1 MCLFF
6 RYIIELIYYNL
17 LEAKML
23 QIKGLKKTFKTGEL
37 TQVALDGVSL
47 NLRDNEFVAILGPS
61 GSGKTTLLNMIGG
74 LDRYDSGDLIINGI
88 STKKYKDRD
97 WDSYRNHTIGFV
109 FQSYNLIPHQSV
121 LANVELAL
129 TISGVGRKERRAK
142 AKKALEAVGLGDQL
156 HKKPNQMSGGQ
167 MQRVAIAR
175 ALINDP
181 DILLADEPTGAL
193 DSETSVQVMELLKEV
208 AKDRLVVMVTH
219 NPELAE
225 EYANRIVKLR
235 DGKIIDD
242 SNPFEVD
249 EAALEA
255 PKHKNMGKSS
265 MSLFTAFGL
274 SLRNLF
280 TKKGRTLLTSFAGSI
295 GIIGIALIYAV
306 SNGLTAY
313 INTVQED
320 TLSSS
325 PITLESTHIDLGSL
339 MLTMMDMAEAKE
351 DHELDA
357 VYTKT
362 VMYDFVNVLNS
373 IESQENDLKSFKVF
387 LENEYAD
394 ENSELGLHDALSG
407 IHYGYNINLLIYTE
421 NIDGTIIHSDINTQI
436 NEIMGKFIGK
446 MLSGSG
452 EVQSPITSSSS
463 SPLSSMMTSSMG
475 YTTLW
480 QEMLPGDGEM
490 INPVLKKQYDVV
502 EGRWPEAYNEV
513 VLVLDSNN
521 EITDMALYALGL
533 ISEDDIDAIVDAAIN
548 KTILETNTSKWTYAE
563 IFDMEFRTIFPADC
577 FTLDERT
584 GLYTDMRESTAGLKY
599 LYDKGTDIKV
609 VGIIRP
615 NEDAVSG
622 MLTGSIAYTSEL
634 TEYVIEKSKASAAIK
649 AQLDSPEEDI
659 FTGLPFD
666 LSEGNLSDAEKA
678 QIFRDYVSELDTK
691 KKAETYV
698 TVMGIPE
705 QSFVDGQVKVY
716 LGAMTEEVKRNYLIN
731 GLTEQMGM
739 DADTVAEYVNA
750 MSIEDIDKLLADGIA
765 EMVKEQYRKGVEA
778 QLAAMTEEQLAGALD
793 MAISTYSDEAAA
805 IYYEEAITFA
815 PNSYDSNLR
824 TLGYVELDDP
834 ASISLYASTFSDKDI
849 IEEAIAKYN
858 EGVDELEQIGYTDY
872 LGILM
877 SSIADIIDA
886 ITYVL
891 IGFVSVSLIVSS
903 IMIGV
908 ITLISV
914 QERTKEIGILRAI
927 GASKKNV
934 SSMFNAETVI
944 IGFASGIVGVGVT
957 YLLCIP
963 LNIILVYLTGI
974 PNLTAQLPV
983 LVAVILVF
991 ISMGL
996 TLISGLIP
1004 SRSAAKKDPVAALR
1018 TE

>member
-1 MCLFF
+1 
-6 RYIIELIYYNL
+6 
-17 LEAKML
+17 ML

-74 LDRYDSGDLIINGI
+74 LDRYDNGDLIINGI

-109 FQSYNLIPHQSV
+109 FQSYNLIPHQSI

-129 TISGVGRKERRAK
+129 TISGVGRKERRAR
-142 AKKALEAVGLGDQL
+142 ARKALEAVGLGDQL

-242 SNPFEVD
+242 SNPYEID
-249 EAALEA
+249 ENALEA

-265 MSLFTAFGL
+265 MSLITSFGL

-325 PITLESTHIDLGSL
+325 PILLESTHVDLGSL
-339 MLTMMDMAEAKE
+339 LTTMMDMAEAKE

-357 VYTKT
+357 VYSKT
-362 VMYDFVNVLNS
+362 VMYDFVNVINS
-373 IESQENDLKSFKVF
+373 IESQENDLKAFKEF
-387 LENEYAD
+387 IEKEYAD
-394 ENSELGLHDALSG
+394 PDSELGLNDALSG
-407 IHYGYNINLLIYTE
+407 IHYGYNINLLLYTK
-421 NIDGTIIHSDINTQI
+421 NVDGTIIHSDTQAQI

-446 MLSGSG
+446 LLSNSEELMGM
-452 EVQSPITSSSS
+452 TSSSS
-463 SPLSSMMTSSMG
+463 SMTSLMSGSMG
-475 YTTLW
+475 YGNLW
-480 QEMLPGDGEM
+480 QEMLPGDGDEM
-490 INPVLKKQYDVV
+490 INPIVKKQYDLV
-502 EGRWPEAYNEV
+502 EGKWPEAYNEV

-521 EITDMALYALGL
+521 EISDMSLYALGL
-533 ISEDDIDAIVDAAIN
+533 ISEEEIDLIVDAAIN
-548 KTILETNTSKWTYAE
+548 KLPLTVNTERWTYQE
-563 IFDMEFRTIFPADC
+563 ILDMEFRTIFPVDC
-577 FTLDERT
+577 FTYDERT
-584 GLYTDMRESTAGLKY
+584 GLYTDMRETTAGLKY
-599 LYDKGTDIKV
+599 LYDNATPIKIT
-609 VGIIRP
+609 GIIRP

-634 TEYVIEKSKASAAIK
+634 TEYVVEQSKSSAAII
-649 AQLDSPEEDI
+649 AQLADTETDI

-666 LSEGNLSDAEKA
+666 LSEGNITDAEKA
-678 QIFRDYVSELDTK
+678 QIFRDYVAGLDTE

-698 TVMGIPE
+698 KIMCIPDAAWLD
-705 QSFVDGQVKVY
+705 SQVSNY
-716 LGAMTEEVKRNYLIN
+716 LGMMTEDVKRGYLIN
-731 GLTEQMGM
+731 ALKEQMGM
-739 DADTVAEYVNA
+739 DEESVTAYVDAMTV
-750 MSIEDIDKLLADGIA
+750 EDIDELLTEGIA
-765 EMVKEQYRKGVEA
+765 EMVKEQYKSGVET
-778 QLAAMTEEQLAGALD
+778 QLATLTVEMKAGALD
-793 MAISTYSDEAAA
+793 AAISGYTDELAA
-805 IYYEEAITFA
+805 IYYEEAIDFA
-815 PNSYDSNLR
+815 PTSLEINLM

-834 ASISLYASTFSDKDI
+834 ATISLYASTFSDKDI

-858 EGVDELEQIGYTDY
+858 EGVDELKQIGYTDY
-872 LGILM
+872 LGIMM
-877 SSIADIIDA
+877 SSIATIIDA

-963 LNIILVYLTGI
+963 LNAILVYLTGI

-983 LVAVILVF
+983 IVAVILVF

>member
-1 MCLFF
+1 M
-6 RYIIELIYYNL
+6 
-17 LEAKML
+17 EATML
-23 QIKGLKKTFKTGEL
+23 QLKGLKKTFKTGEL

-109 FQSYNLIPHQSV
+109 FQSYNLIPHQSI

-129 TISGVGRKERRAK
+129 TISGVGRKERRAR
-142 AKKALEAVGLGDQL
+142 AKKALETVGLGNQL

-235 DGKIIDD
+235 DGKIIGDT
-242 SNPFEVD
+242 NPFEVD
-249 EAALEA
+249 ESALEA

-265 MSLFTAFGL
+265 MSLATSFGL

-325 PITLESTHIDLGSL
+325 PILLESTHIDLGSL
-339 MLTMMDMAEAKE
+339 MLTMMDMAESKE
-351 DHELDA
+351 EHELDA
-357 VYTKT
+357 VYSKT
-362 VMYDFVNVLNS
+362 VMYDFVNVMNS
-373 IESQENDLKSFKVF
+373 IESQENDLKAFKTFV
-387 LENEYAD
+387 EREYANT
-394 ENSELGLHDALSG
+394 ESELGLHEALSG
-407 IHYGYNINLLIYTE
+407 IHYGYNINLLLYTK
-421 NIDGTIIHSDINTQI
+421 NVDGTIIHSDINAQI
-436 NEIMGKFIGK
+436 GEIMGKFIGK
-446 MLSGSG
+446 MLSNSEELKNSG
-452 EVQSPITSSSS
+452 SSSGGAM
-463 SPLSSMMTSSMG
+463 SSMMSGSMG
-475 YTTLW
+475 YSTLW

-490 INPVLKKQYDVV
+490 INPVVKKQYDIV
-502 EGRWPEAYNEV
+502 EGKWPEAYNEV

-521 EITDMALYALGL
+521 EISDMALYALGL
-533 ISEDDIDAIVDAAIN
+533 ISEDEIDLIVDAAIN
-548 KTILETNTSKWTYAE
+548 KSPLTVNTNRWTYQE
-563 IFDMEFRTIFPADC
+563 IFDTEFRTIFPADC
-577 FTLDERT
+577 YTLDERT
-584 GLYTDMRESTAGLKY
+584 GLYADMRDSSAGLKY
-599 LYDKGTDIKV
+599 LYDKATPIKV

-622 MLTGSIAYTSEL
+622 MLSGSIAYTSEL
-634 TEYVIEKSKASAAIK
+634 TEYVIEKSKASDAIK
-649 AQLDSPEEDI
+649 AQLADDANDI

-666 LSEGNLSDAEKA
+666 LSEGNLTDAEKA
-678 QIFRDYVSELDTK
+678 EIFRNYVSELDTK

-698 TVMGIPE
+698 TVMGIPDKAWLE
-705 QSFVDGQVKVY
+705 GQVTVY
-716 LGAMTEEVKRNYLIN
+716 LAQMDEEMKRSSLIN
-731 GLTEQMGM
+731 ALTEQMGM
-739 DADTVAEYVNA
+739 DIETVTEYVA
-750 MSIEDIDKLLADGIA
+750 DLTVEDIDELLSDGIA
-765 EMVKEQYRKGVEA
+765 QMVKDQYRRGVEA

-793 MAISTYSDEAAA
+793 MALSTYSDELAAV
-805 IYYEEAITFA
+805 YYDEAITFA
-815 PNSYDSNLR
+815 PTSYEFNLR
-824 TLGYVELDDP
+824 ALGYVELEDP
-834 ASISLYASTFSDKDI
+834 ATISLYASTFADKDI

-858 EGVDELEQIGYTDY
+858 EGVDELDKIGYTDY

-963 LNIILVYLTGI
+963 LNAILVYLTGI
-974 PNLTAQLPV
+974 PNLTAQLPIP
-983 LVAVILVF
+983 VAVILVI

>member
-1 MCLFF
+1 
-6 RYIIELIYYNL
+6 
-17 LEAKML
+17 ML

-109 FQSYNLIPHQSV
+109 FQSYNLIPHQSI

-129 TISGVGRKERRAK
+129 TISGVGRKERRAR
-142 AKKALEAVGLGDQL
+142 AKKALEAVGLGNQL

-235 DGKIIDD
+235 DGVIIDD
-242 SNPFEVD
+242 SNPYEID
-249 EAALEA
+249 ENALEA

-265 MSLFTAFGL
+265 MSLFTSFGL

-325 PITLESTHIDLGSL
+325 PILLESTHVDLGSL
-339 MLTMMDMAEAKE
+339 LTTMMDMAEAKE

-357 VYTKT
+357 VYSKT
-362 VMYDFVNVLNS
+362 VMYDFVNVINS
-373 IESQENDLKSFKVF
+373 IESQENDLKAFKEF
-387 LENEYAD
+387 IEKEYANPD
-394 ENSELGLHDALSG
+394 SELGLNKALSG
-407 IHYGYNINLLIYTE
+407 IHYGYNINLLLYTK
-421 NIDGTIIHSDINTQI
+421 NIDGTIIHSDTQAQI

-446 MLSGSG
+446 LLSNSEELMGM
-452 EVQSPITSSSS
+452 TSSSS
-463 SPLSSMMTSSMG
+463 SMTSLMSGSMG
-475 YTTLW
+475 YGNLW
-480 QEMLPGDGEM
+480 QEMLPGDGDEM
-490 INPVLKKQYDVV
+490 INPIVKKQYDLV
-502 EGRWPEAYNEV
+502 EGKWPEAYNEV

-521 EITDMALYALGL
+521 EISDMSLYALGL
-533 ISEDDIDAIVDAAIN
+533 ISEEEIDLIVDAAIN
-548 KTILETNTSKWTYAE
+548 KLPLTVNTERWTYGE
-563 IFDMEFRTIFPADC
+563 ILDMEFRTIFPVDC
-577 FTLDERT
+577 YTYDERT
-584 GLYTDMRESTAGLKY
+584 GLYTDMRDTTAGLKY
-599 LYDKGTDIKV
+599 LYDNATPIKIT
-609 VGIIRP
+609 GIIRP

-634 TEYVIEKSKASAAIK
+634 TEYVIEQSKSSAAII
-649 AQLDSPEEDI
+649 AQLADKDTDI

-666 LSEGNLSDAEKA
+666 LSEGNLTDAEKA
-678 QIFRDYVSELDTK
+678 QIFRDYVAELDTE

-698 TVMGIPE
+698 KIMCIPDAAWLE
-705 QSFVDGQVKVY
+705 TQVSNY
-716 LGAMTEEVKRNYLIN
+716 LGMMTEDVKRGYLVN
-731 GLTEQMGM
+731 ALKEQMGM
-739 DADTVAEYVNA
+739 DEESVTAYVDAMTV
-750 MSIEDIDKLLADGIA
+750 EDIDELLSEGIA
-765 EMVKEQYRKGVEA
+765 EMVKEQYKTGVEN
-778 QLAAMTEEQLAGALD
+778 QLSALSTEMKAAALD
-793 MAISTYSDEAAA
+793 AALSGYTDELAA
-805 IYYEEAITFA
+805 IYYEEAIEFA
-815 PNSYDSNLR
+815 PTSLETNLML
-824 TLGYVELDDP
+824 LGYVELDDP
-834 ASISLYASTFSDKDI
+834 ATISLYASTFSDKDI

-858 EGVDELEQIGYTDY
+858 EGVDELQQIGYTDY
-872 LGILM
+872 LGIMM
-877 SSIADIIDA
+877 SSIATIIDA

-944 IGFASGIVGVGVT
+944 IGFASGVVGVGVT

-963 LNIILVYLTGI
+963 LNAILVYLTGI
-974 PNLTAQLPV
+974 PNLTAQLPIF
-983 LVAVILVF
+983 VAVILVF

>member
-1 MCLFF
+1 M
-6 RYIIELIYYNL
+6 
-17 LEAKML
+17 EATML
-23 QIKGLKKTFKTGEL
+23 QLKGLKKTFKTGEL

-109 FQSYNLIPHQSV
+109 FQSYNLIPHQSI

-129 TISGVGRKERRAK
+129 TISGVGRKERRAR
-142 AKKALEAVGLGDQL
+142 AKKALETVGLGNQL

-193 DSETSVQVMELLKEV
+193 DSETSVQVMDLLKEV

-235 DGKIIDD
+235 DGKIIGDT
-242 SNPFEVD
+242 NPFEVD
-249 EAALEA
+249 ETALEA

-265 MSLFTAFGL
+265 MSLVTSFGL

-325 PITLESTHIDLGSL
+325 PILLESTHIDLGSI
-339 MLTMMDMAEAKE
+339 MLAMMDTAESKE
-351 DHELDA
+351 DHDLDA
-357 VYTKT
+357 VYSKT
-362 VMYDFVNVLNS
+362 VMYDFVNVMNS
-373 IESQENDLKSFKVF
+373 IESQENDLKSFKTF
-387 LENEYAD
+387 IEREYAD
-394 ENSELGLHDALSG
+394 AESELGLHEALSG
-407 IHYGYNINLLIYTE
+407 IDYGYNINLLLYTE
-421 NIDGTIIHSDINTQI
+421 NVDGTIIHSDTNAQLQ
-436 NEIMGKFIGK
+436 EIMGKFIGK
-446 MLSGSG
+446 LLSNKDQLSGMG
-452 EVQSPITSSSS
+452 SSSGN
-463 SPLSSMMTSSMG
+463 PMASMMSGSMG
-475 YTTLW
+475 YGGLW

-490 INPVLKKQYDVV
+490 INPVVKKQYDIV
-502 EGRWPEAYNEV
+502 EGKWPEAYNEV

-521 EITDMALYALGL
+521 EIADMALYALGL
-533 ISEDDIDAIVDAAIN
+533 ISEEEIDLIVDAAIN
-548 KTILETNTSKWTYAE
+548 KSPLTVNTNRWTYAE
-563 IFDMEFRTIFPADC
+563 IMDMEFRTIFPADC
-577 FTLDERT
+577 YTLDERT
-584 GLYTDMRESTAGLKY
+584 GLYTDMRDSNAGLKY
-599 LYDKGTDIKV
+599 LYDKGTPIKV

-634 TEYVIEKSKASAAIK
+634 TEYVIEKSKSSAAIK
-649 AQLDSPEEDI
+649 AQLADPTNDI

-678 QIFRDYVSELDTK
+678 EIFKNYISELDTK

-698 TVMGIPE
+698 TVMGIPDKE
-705 QSFVDGQVKVY
+705 WLDGQVKVY
-716 LGAMTEEVKRNYLIN
+716 LGAMSEEMKRSSLIS

-739 DADTVAEYVNA
+739 DTETVTEYINA
-750 MSIEDIDKLLADGIA
+750 MSVEDIDELLSDGIA
-765 EMVKEQYRKGVEA
+765 QMVKDQYRRGVEG

-793 MAISTYSDEAAA
+793 IALPTYSDELAA
-805 IYYEEAITFA
+805 IYYEEAITFSST
-815 PNSYDSNLR
+815 SYDLNLMA
-824 TLGYVELDDP
+824 LGYVELDDP
-834 ASISLYASTFSDKDI
+834 ATISLYASTFSDKDI

-858 EGVDELEQIGYTDY
+858 EGVDELEKISYTDY
-872 LGILM
+872 LGIMM
-877 SSIADIIDA
+877 SSIATIIDA

-963 LNIILVYLTGI
+963 LNAILVYLTGI
-974 PNLTAQLPV
+974 PNLTAQLPIY
-983 LVAVILVF
+983 VAVILVI

>member
-1 MCLFF
+1 
-6 RYIIELIYYNL
+6 
-17 LEAKML
+17 ML
-23 QIKGLKKTFKTGEL
+23 QLKGLKKTFRTGEL

-109 FQSYNLIPHQSV
+109 FQSYNLIPHQSI

-129 TISGVGRKERRAK
+129 TISGVGRKERRER
-142 AKKALEAVGLGDQL
+142 AKKALAEVGLGDQL

-235 DGKIIDD
+235 DGKIIGDT
-242 SNPFEVD
+242 NPYEID
-249 EAALEA
+249 ESVLEA

-265 MSLFTAFGL
+265 MSLFTSFGL

-325 PITLESTHIDLGSL
+325 PILLESTHIDLGSL
-339 MLTMMDMAEAKE
+339 MITMMDMAEAKE

-357 VYTKT
+357 VYSKT
-362 VMYDFVNVLNS
+362 VMYDFVNVINS
-373 IESQENDLKSFKVF
+373 IESQENDLKAFKEFV
-387 LENEYAD
+387 EREYAD
-394 ENSELGLHDALSG
+394 TESELGLNDALSG
-407 IHYGYNINLLIYTE
+407 IHYGYNINLLLYTK
-421 NIDGTIIHSDINTQI
+421 NVDGTIIHSDTQAQLG
-436 NEIMGKFIGK
+436 EIMTKFIGK
-446 MLSGSG
+446 MLSNRD
-452 EVQSPITSSSS
+452 QMDSSSS
-463 SPLSSMMTSSMG
+463 SGNPMASMMSGSMG
-475 YTTLW
+475 YGGLW

-490 INPVLKKQYDVV
+490 INPIVKKQYDIV
-502 EGRWPEAYNEV
+502 EGKWPEAYNEV

-521 EITDMALYALGL
+521 EISDMALYALGL
-533 ISEDDIDAIVDAAIN
+533 ISEEEIDIIVDAAIN
-548 KTILETNTSKWTYAE
+548 KTSLTVNTNRWTYQE
-563 IFDMEFRTIFPADC
+563 ILDMEFRTIFPADC

-584 GLYTDMRESTAGLKY
+584 GLYTDMRETNAGLKY
-599 LYDKGTDIKV
+599 LYDNGTPIKV

-634 TEYVIEKSKASAAIK
+634 TEHVVEQSKASAAIK
-649 AQLDSPEEDI
+649 AQLADPSNDI
-659 FTGLPFD
+659 FSGLPFD

-678 QIFRDYVSELDTK
+678 EIFRDYVSGLDTA
-691 KKAETYV
+691 KKADTYV
-698 TVMGIPE
+698 KVMGIPDKAWL
-705 QSFVDGQVKVY
+705 DGQVDVY
-716 LGAMTEEVKRNYLIN
+716 LGTMTEEVKRNSLITT
-731 GLTEQMGM
+731 LTEQMGM
-739 DADTVAEYVNA
+739 DAETVAEYVNA
-750 MSIEDIDKLLADGIA
+750 MTLEDLDDLLGEGIG

-778 QLAAMTEEQLAGALD
+778 QLAAMTDEQLAGALD
-793 MAISTYSDEAAA
+793 AAIPTYTDELAA
-805 IYYEEAITFA
+805 IYYDEAITFA
-815 PNSYDSNLR
+815 STSYEFNLM

-834 ASISLYASTFSDKDI
+834 ATISLYASTFSDKDI

-858 EGVDELEQIGYTDY
+858 EGVDEIEKIGYTDY
-872 LGILM
+872 LGIMM
-877 SSIADIIDA
+877 SSIATIIDA

-944 IGFASGIVGVGVT
+944 IGFASGIVGVLTT

-963 LNIILVYLTGI
+963 LNAILVYLTGI

-983 LVAVILVF
+983 YVAAILVV
-991 ISMGL
+991 ISMAL
-996 TLISGLIP
+996 TLVSGLIP

>member
-1 MCLFF
+1 
-6 RYIIELIYYNL
+6 
-17 LEAKML
+17 ML
-23 QIKGLKKTFKTGEL
+23 QLKGLKKTFKTGEL

-109 FQSYNLIPHQSV
+109 FQSYNLIPHQSI

-129 TISGVGRKERRAK
+129 TISGVGKKQRRAR
-142 AKKALEAVGLGDQL
+142 AKKALEEVGLGDQL

-225 EYANRIVKLR
+225 QYATRIVKLR
-235 DGKIIDD
+235 DGKIIGDTD
-242 SNPFEVD
+242 PFEVD
-249 EAALEA
+249 ETALKE
-255 PKHKNMGKSS
+255 PEHKNMGKSS

-339 MLTMMDMAEAKE
+339 LETMMDMAESKGT
-351 DHELDA
+351 HELDA
-357 VYTKT
+357 VYSKT
-362 VMYDFVNVLNS
+362 VMYDFVNVINN
-373 IESQENDLKSFKVF
+373 IESQENDLKAFKKF
-387 LENEYAD
+387 IEKEYAD
-394 ENSELGLHDALSG
+394 PDSELGLNDALSG
-407 IHYGYNINLLIYTE
+407 IHYGYNINLLLYTE
-421 NIDGTIIHSDINTQI
+421 NVDGTIIHSDTQAQLQ
-436 NEIMGKFIGK
+436 EIMSKFIGQL
-446 MLSGSG
+446 LSNS
-452 EVQSPITSSSS
+452 EELTSSASSSS
-463 SPLSSMMTSSMG
+463 NPLASMMSGSMSYG
-475 YTTLW
+475 GLW
-480 QEMLPGDGEM
+480 QEMLPGDGDEM
-490 INPVLKKQYDVV
+490 INPIVKKQYDIV
-502 EGRWPEAYNEV
+502 EGKWPEAYNEV

-521 EITDMALYALGL
+521 EISDMALYALGL
-533 ISEDDIDAIVDAAIN
+533 ISEDEIDLIVDAAIN
-548 KTILETNTSKWTYAE
+548 KSPLTVNTDRWTYQE
-563 IFDMEFRTIFPADC
+563 ILDMEFRTIFPADC
-577 FTLDERT
+577 YTLDERT
-584 GLYTDMRESTAGLKY
+584 GLYTDMRETSAGLKY
-599 LYDKGTDIKV
+599 LYDNATPIKV

-634 TEYVIEKSKASAAIK
+634 TEYVIEQSKSSAAIK
-649 AQLDSPEEDI
+649 AQLADSSTDI

-666 LSEGNLSDAEKA
+666 LSEGSLSDAEKA
-678 QIFRDYVSELDTK
+678 QIFREYVAELTTAE
-691 KKAETYV
+691 KAETYV
-698 TVMGIPE
+698 KIMGIPDAAWLD
-705 QSFVDGQVKVY
+705 SQVSTY
-716 LGAMTEEVKRNYLIN
+716 LGTMTEDVKRNYLITA
-731 GLTEQMGM
+731 LTEQMGM
-739 DADTVAEYVNA
+739 DSESVTAYVSAMTV
-750 MSIEDIDKLLADGIA
+750 EDIDELLSEGIA
-765 EMVKEQYRKGVEA
+765 EMVKEQYRAGVEA

-793 MAISTYSDEAAA
+793 MALPGYSDELAA

-815 PNSYDSNLR
+815 PTSYEQNL
-824 TLGYVELDDP
+824 TSLGYVELDDP
-834 ASISLYASTFSDKDI
+834 ATISLYASTFSDKDI

-858 EGVDELEQIGYTDY
+858 EDVDELEQIGYTDY

-877 SSIADIIDA
+877 SSIATIIDA

-944 IGFASGIVGVGVT
+944 IGFASGVVGVGVT

-963 LNIILVYLTGI
+963 LNAILVYLTGI
-974 PNLTAQLPV
+974 PNLTAQLPIP
-983 LVAVILVF
+983 VAVILVI

>member
-1 MCLFF
+1 
-6 RYIIELIYYNL
+6 
-17 LEAKML
+17 ML
-23 QIKGLKKTFKTGEL
+23 QLKDLKKTFKTGEL

-88 STKKYKDRD
+88 STEKYKDRD

-109 FQSYNLIPHQSV
+109 FQSYNLIPHQSI

-129 TISGVGRKERRAK
+129 TISGVGRKERRER
-142 AKKALEAVGLGDQL
+142 AKKALAEVGLGDQL

-235 DGKIIDD
+235 DGKITDD

-249 EAALEA
+249 ESTLEA

-265 MSLFTAFGL
+265 MSLITSFGL

-325 PITLESTHIDLGSL
+325 PITLESTHVDLGSL
-339 MLTMMDMAEAKE
+339 MLTMMEMAEAKE
-351 DHELDA
+351 EHPLDA
-357 VYTKT
+357 VYSKT

-373 IESQENDLKSFKVF
+373 IESQKNDLKAFKKF
-387 LENEYAD
+387 LEEEYANED
-394 ENSELGLHDALSG
+394 SELGLHDALSG
-407 IHYGYNINLLIYTE
+407 VHYGYNINLLLYTE
-421 NIDGTIIHSDINTQI
+421 NVDGTIIHSDTQAQLT
-436 NEIMGKFIGK
+436 EIMGKFIGK
-446 MLSGSG
+446 LLSNKGEISGTGSGS
-452 EVQSPITSSSS
+452 SSNPMASMMSSSVG
-463 SPLSSMMTSSMG
+463 MG
-475 YTTLW
+475 GLW
-480 QEMLPGDGEM
+480 QEMLKGDGEM
-490 INPVLKKQYDVV
+490 INPIVKKQYDIV
-502 EGRWPEAYNEV
+502 EGTWPQAYNEV
-513 VLVLDSNN
+513 VLVLDANN
-521 EITDMALYALGL
+521 EISDMALYALGL
-533 ISEDDIDAIVDAAIN
+533 ISEDEIDMIVDAAIN
-548 KTILETNTSKWTYAE
+548 KTPLTVNTSRWSYSD
-563 IFDMEFRTIFPADC
+563 ILNMEFRTIFPADC

-584 GLYTDMRESTAGLKY
+584 GLYTDMRETNAGLKY
-599 LYDKGTDIKV
+599 LYDNGTPLKV

-634 TEYVIEKSKASAAIK
+634 TKYVVEKSKASAAIK
-649 AQLDSPEEDI
+649 AQLADPSNDI
-659 FTGLPFD
+659 FSGLPFD
-666 LSEGNLSDAEKA
+666 LSDGSISDAEMA

-691 KKAETYV
+691 KKAETYIKV
-698 TVMGIPE
+698 KGIPDKAWL
-705 QSFVDGQVKVY
+705 DGQVDIY
-716 LGAMTEEVKRNYLIN
+716 LGRFKEEEKRDLLVKT
-731 GLTEQMGM
+731 LTEQMGM
-739 DADTVAEYVNA
+739 DVDTVTEYVNE
-750 MSIEDIDKLLADGIA
+750 MSVEDIDELLYEGISA
-765 EMVKEQYRKGVEA
+765 MIKENYRKGVEA
-778 QLAAMTEEQLAGALD
+778 QLAAMTEEQLAAALD
-793 MAISTYSDEAAA
+793 SELPTYSDELAAV
-805 IYYEEAITFA
+805 YYDEAITFSSS
-815 PNSYDSNLR
+815 SYDLNLML
-824 TLGYVELDDP
+824 LGYVELDDP
-834 ASISLYASTFSDKDI
+834 ASISLYASTFADKDI

-858 EGVDELEQIGYTDY
+858 EGVDELEKIGYTDI

-877 SSIADIIDA
+877 SSIATIIDA

-944 IGFASGIVGVGVT
+944 IGFASGIVGVLVT
-957 YLLCIP
+957 YVLCIP
-963 LNIILVYLTGI
+963 LNAILVALTDI
-974 PNLTAQLPV
+974 PNLTARLPV
-983 LVAVILVF
+983 PVAVILVI

-996 TLISGLIP
+996 TLISGIIP

>member
-1 MCLFF
+1 
-6 RYIIELIYYNL
+6 
-17 LEAKML
+17 ML
-23 QIKGLKKTFKTGEL
+23 QLKGLKKTFRTGEL

-109 FQSYNLIPHQSV
+109 FQSYNLIPHQSI

-129 TISGVGRKERRAK
+129 TISGVGRKERRER
-142 AKKALEAVGLGDQL
+142 AKKALAEVGLGDQL

-235 DGKIIDD
+235 DGKIIGDT
-242 SNPFEVD
+242 NPYEID
-249 EAALEA
+249 ESVLEA

-265 MSLFTAFGL
+265 MSLFTSFGL

-325 PITLESTHIDLGSL
+325 PILLESTHIDLGSL
-339 MLTMMDMAEAKE
+339 MITMMDMAEAKE

-357 VYTKT
+357 VYSKT
-362 VMYDFVNVLNS
+362 VMYDFVNVINS
-373 IESQENDLKSFKVF
+373 IESQENDLKAFKEFV
-387 LENEYAD
+387 EREYAD
-394 ENSELGLHDALSG
+394 TESELGLNDSLSG
-407 IHYGYNINLLIYTE
+407 IHYGYNINLLLYTK
-421 NIDGTIIHSDINTQI
+421 NVDGTIIHSDTQAQLG
-436 NEIMGKFIGK
+436 EIMTKFIGK
-446 MLSGSG
+446 MLSNRD
-452 EVQSPITSSSS
+452 QMDSSSS
-463 SPLSSMMTSSMG
+463 SGNPIASMMSGSMG
-475 YTTLW
+475 YGGLW

-490 INPVLKKQYDVV
+490 INPIVKKQYDIV
-502 EGRWPEAYNEV
+502 EGKWPEAYNEV

-521 EITDMALYALGL
+521 EISDMALYALGL
-533 ISEDDIDAIVDAAIN
+533 ISEEEIDIIVDAAIN
-548 KTILETNTSKWTYAE
+548 KTTLTVNTNRWTYQE
-563 IFDMEFRTIFPADC
+563 ILDMEFRTIFPADC
-577 FTLDERT
+577 YTLDERT
-584 GLYTDMRESTAGLKY
+584 GLYTDMRETNAGLKY
-599 LYDKGTDIKV
+599 LYDNGTPIKV

-634 TEYVIEKSKASAAIK
+634 TEHVVEQSKSSAAIK
-649 AQLDSPEEDI
+649 AQLADPSNDI
-659 FTGLPFD
+659 FSGLPFD

-678 QIFRDYVSELDTK
+678 EIFRDYVSGLDTA
-691 KKAETYV
+691 KKADTYV
-698 TVMGIPE
+698 KVMGIPDKAWL
-705 QSFVDGQVKVY
+705 DGQVDVY
-716 LGAMTEEVKRNYLIN
+716 LGTMTEEIKRNSLITT
-731 GLTEQMGM
+731 LTEQMGM
-739 DADTVAEYVNA
+739 DAETVAEYVNA
-750 MSIEDIDKLLADGIA
+750 MTLEDLDDLLGEGIG

-778 QLAAMTEEQLAGALD
+778 QLAAMTDEQLAGALD
-793 MAISTYSDEAAA
+793 AAIPTYTDELAA
-805 IYYEEAITFA
+805 IYYDEAITFA
-815 PNSYDSNLR
+815 STSYEFNLM

-834 ASISLYASTFSDKDI
+834 ATISLYASTFSDKDI

-858 EGVDELEQIGYTDY
+858 EGVDEIEKIGYTDY
-872 LGILM
+872 LGIMM
-877 SSIADIIDA
+877 SSIATIIDA

-944 IGFASGIVGVGVT
+944 IGFASGIVGVLTT

-963 LNIILVYLTGI
+963 LNAILVYLTGI

-983 LVAVILVF
+983 YVAAILVV
-991 ISMGL
+991 ISMAL
-996 TLISGLIP
+996 TLVSGLIP

>member
-1 MCLFF
+1 
-6 RYIIELIYYNL
+6 
-17 LEAKML
+17 ML
-23 QIKGLKKTFKTGEL
+23 QLKGLKKTFKTGEL

-109 FQSYNLIPHQSV
+109 FQSYNLIPHQSI

-129 TISGVGRKERRAK
+129 TISGVGRKERRER
-142 AKKALEAVGLGDQL
+142 AKKALAEVGLGDQL

-242 SNPFEVD
+242 SNPFEID
-249 EAALEA
+249 ESVLEA

-265 MSLFTAFGL
+265 MSLFTSFGL

-325 PITLESTHIDLGSL
+325 PILLESTHIDLGSL
-339 MLTMMDMAEAKE
+339 MTTMMDMAEAKE

-357 VYTKT
+357 VYSKT
-362 VMYDFVNVLNS
+362 VMYDFVNVINS
-373 IESQENDLKSFKVF
+373 IESQKNDLKAFKQF
-387 LENEYAD
+387 IEKEYAD
-394 ENSELGLHDALSG
+394 TESELGLNDALSG
-407 IHYGYNINLLIYTE
+407 IHYGYNINLLLYTK
-421 NIDGTIIHSDINTQI
+421 NVDGSIIHSDTQAQL

-446 MLSGSG
+446 LLSN
-452 EVQSPITSSSS
+452 SSEMES
-463 SPLSSMMTSSMG
+463 SPSSNPMASMMSGSMG
-475 YTTLW
+475 YGGLW
-480 QEMLPGDGEM
+480 QEMLPGDGDEM
-490 INPVLKKQYDVV
+490 INPIVKKQYDIV
-502 EGRWPEAYNEV
+502 EGKWPEAYNEV

-521 EITDMALYALGL
+521 EISDMALYALGL
-533 ISEDDIDAIVDAAIN
+533 ISEDEIDIIVDAAIN
-548 KTILETNTSKWTYAE
+548 KTPLTVNTERWTYSE
-563 IFDMEFRTIFPADC
+563 ILDMEFRTIFPADC
-577 FTLDERT
+577 FTFDERT
-584 GLYTDMRESTAGLKY
+584 GLYTDMRETSAGLKY
-599 LYDKGTDIKV
+599 LYDNGTPVKI

-634 TEYVIEKSKASAAIK
+634 TEYVVEQSKASAAIK
-649 AQLDSPEEDI
+649 AQLEDPTNDI

-666 LSEGNLSDAEKA
+666 LSEGNLTDVEKA
-678 QIFRDYVSELDTK
+678 QIFRDYVAGLDTAG
-691 KKAETYV
+691 KADTYV
-698 TVMGIPE
+698 KVMGIPDKAL
-705 QSFVDGQVKVY
+705 VDEQVKIY
-716 LGAMTEEVKRNYLIN
+716 LGAMTEEAKRNYLVTA
-731 GLTEQMGM
+731 LTEQMGM
-739 DADTVAEYVNA
+739 DEAKVTEYVSA
-750 MSIEDIDKLLADGIA
+750 MSIDDIDALLSEGIA
-765 EMVKEQYRKGVEA
+765 EMYKEMYRKNVET
-778 QLAAMTEEQLAGALD
+778 QLAGMTDEQLAGALD
-793 MAISTYSDEAAA
+793 AAIGGYSDELAA

-815 PNSYDSNLR
+815 PTSYELNMM

-834 ASISLYASTFSDKDI
+834 ATISLYASTFADKDI

-858 EGVDELEQIGYTDY
+858 EDVDELEKIGYTDY
-872 LGILM
+872 LGIMM
-877 SSIADIIDA
+877 SSIATIIDA

-944 IGFASGIVGVGVT
+944 IGFASGIVGVLTT

-963 LNIILVYLTGI
+963 LNAILVYLTGI

-983 LVAVILVF
+983 YVAAILVV
-991 ISMGL
+991 ISMAL
-996 TLISGLIP
+996 TLVSGLIP